1 MELSILIRT
10 PRGPSFRHSLKKHS
24 LSYLVEVNKR
34 VGGKDLLIN
43 LPVYLSPYS
52 YILLYLF

>member
-1 MELSILIRT
+1 MLIRT
-10 PRGPSFRHSLKKHS
+10 PRGPSFRYSLRKRS
-24 LSYLVEVNKR
+24 LSYLVEVSKR

-43 LPVYLSPYS
+43 LLVYLSPYS